1 MFRIEPRSAI
11 PVYEQL
17 KRQVRLAIATGTLS
31 PGDKLSSIREL
42 SIQLKINP
50 NTVAKAYRQLE
61 TEGFLEIR
69 TGSGAFVREDH
80 ELIGRDRR
88 AIESILV
95 EEFLVKMAVLG
106 VGPDD
111 LVELIRRRRVEGGQD
126 DPAE

>member
-17 KRQVRLAIATGTLS
+17 KRQVRLAIASGTLS
-31 PGDKLSSIREL
+31 PGDRLSSIREL

-69 TGSGAFVREDH
+69 TGSGAYVCGDR

-88 AIESILV
+88 AIEVILV
-95 EEFLVKMAVLG
+95 DDFMAKMAGLG

-111 LVELIRRRRVEGGQD
+111 LTELIRKRSAEGGQN
-126 DPAE
+126 DPDE

>member
-17 KRQVRLAIATGTLS
+17 KRQVRLAIASGTLS
-31 PGDKLSSIREL
+31 PGDRLSSIREL

-69 TGSGAFVREDH
+69 TGSGAYVCEDR

-88 AIESILV
+88 ALEVILID
-95 EEFLVKMAVLG
+95 EFLAKMAGLG

-111 LVELIRRRRVEGGQD
+111 LAELIRKRSAEGGQN
-126 DPAE
+126 DPDE